1 MIERNGLKHSF
12 RSLPLLGIMNLLF
25 FLVEFALGIALRS
38 AALFADGLGFLEAAT
53 LCVLSAPG
61 LGFTASGREALGRF
75 AGTLLLIPTCF
86 IFWMAWAN
94 YQLGSTALP
103 MPMAVTGAFLL
114 LINVSGLF
122 ALRWPTDAP
131 MGILLVLRSP
141 TAASAAIILAS
152 LLTWASDSMWPDTVV
167 AIYILWMNASA
178 AQSILYAAERPASSN
193 R

>member
-1 MIERNGLKHSF
+1 
-12 RSLPLLGIMNLLF
+12 
-25 FLVEFALGIALRS
+25 
-38 AALFADGLGFLEAAT
+38 
-53 LCVLSAPG
+53 
-61 LGFTASGREALGRF
+61 
-75 AGTLLLIPTCF
+75 
-86 IFWMAWAN
+86 
-94 YQLGSTALP
+94 
-103 MPMAVTGAFLL
+103 
-114 LINVSGLF
+114 
-122 ALRWPTDAP
+122 